1 MLRPPNSPAPWPG
14 ASSHPCARCGEPTAG
29 ILPGDLCAACTGLL
43 GRRASRLGRWTALG
57 TSLALAVYL
66 ALTLR
71 AVAPAWAGT
80 ARTLALVAVG
90 AWYLLTYR
98 IAKQVALQWLREQR
112 SPRSA
117 RPSS

>member
-1 MLRPPNSPAPWPG
+1 MLRPPNSPAPLPG
-14 ASSHPCARCGEPTAG
+14 ASSHPCARCGEPTGG
-29 ILPGDLCAACTGLL
+29 ILPGDLCAACAGLL
-43 GRRASRLGRWTALG
+43 ERRASRLGRWTALG
-57 TSLALAVYL
+57 TSLGLGVYL

-71 AVAPAWAGT
+71 SAAPAWAGT
-80 ARTLALVAVG
+80 RTLALVAVG

-117 RPSS
+117 PPSS

>member
-29 ILPGDLCAACTGLL
+29 ILPGDLCGVCAGELE
-43 GRRASRLGRWTALG
+43 RRASRLGRWTALG
-57 TSLALAVYL
+57 TSLALGVYL

-71 AVAPAWAGT
+71 SVAFAWAGT
-80 ARTLALVAVG
+80 ARTVALVAVG

-117 RPSS
+117 PPSS

>member
-14 ASSHPCARCGEPTAG
+14 ASSHPCARCGEPTGG
-29 ILPGDLCAACTGLL
+29 ILPGDLCAACAGLL
-43 GRRASRLGRWTALG
+43 ERRASRLGRWTALG
-57 TSLALAVYL
+57 TSLGLGVYL

-71 AVAPAWAGT
+71 SAAPAWAGT

-117 RPSS
+117 PPSS

>member
-43 GRRASRLGRWTALG
+43 ERRASRLGRWTALG
-57 TSLALAVYL
+57 TSLALAGYL

-71 AVAPAWAGT
+71 AGAPPSAGT
-80 ARTLALVAVG
+80 ARTLAPAGRG
-90 AWYLLTYR
+90 ALDLLTHP
-98 IAKQVALQWLREQR
+98 IPKQG
-112 SPRSA
+112 
-117 RPSS
+117 